1 MNKNDFKKSP
11 YYLQIREV
19 IYNKIINGEYKTGE
33 KLPSEDKL
41 AEEFGVSRM
50 TVCKALAELVNNEY
64 LTRIQGSGTYVSKI
78 RKEGSQLDIVGFNDS
93 MNKKGF
99 KVNTKVFLKQLEVPS
114 KEIVKKLNIP
124 FTQKV
129 IHLKRLRLVN
139 NEPIV
144 VQDTYL
150 NAKLCEELLE
160 VDFENNALY
169 ESIRN
174 ICGRNIIRSKDII
187 EAIAADAETSELLEV
202 KVGFPVLLTQ
212 RIAYV
217 DNNVPIELTY
227 SLYRSDQYVLEVEHK

>member
-114 KEIVKKLNIP
+114 KEIVKRLNIP

>member
-217 DNNVPIELTY
+217 DNDVPIELTY

>member
-19 IYNKIINGEYKTGE
+19 IYNKIISGEYKTGE

-78 RKEGSQLDIVGFNDS
+78 RKEGSHLDIVGFNDS